1 MMLETQTLALDQNQ
15 KMNGTP
21 LRKTALYA
29 WLVCGLGALFYCYEY
44 FLRISPSVMTQDLM
58 RVYHLD
64 AAMLGNLAAFYYYA
78 YTPMQLPVGVLMD
91 RFGPRRLLVFAC
103 L

>member
-1 MMLETQTLALDQNQ
+1 MIDSQALALEQQ
-15 KMNGTP
+15 Q
-21 LRKTALYA
+21 LRGKTMRGKVIYA
-29 WLVCGLGALFYCYEY
+29 WLVCCLGALFYCYEY